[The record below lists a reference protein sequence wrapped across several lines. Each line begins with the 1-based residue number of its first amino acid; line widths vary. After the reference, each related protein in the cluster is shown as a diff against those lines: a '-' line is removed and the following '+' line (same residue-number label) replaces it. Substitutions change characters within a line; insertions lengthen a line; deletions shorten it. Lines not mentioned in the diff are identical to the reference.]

1 MADRKYHN
9 FADFWL
15 FYVRE
20 HSDPRNRRVH
30 FVGTSLVIL
39 LFAVA
44 LVRGSWLSLI
54 LMPLAGYGFAWFGHS
69 RLERNRPATFT
80 YPLWSLLADFKMWA
94 LILRGR
100 MQSEVERAKAS
111 EPFPPT

>member
-1 MADRKYHN
+1 MADRKYHT
-9 FADFWL
+9 FADFWP

-20 HSDPRNRRVH
+20 HADPRNRRVH

-39 LFAVA
+39 LFGVA
-44 LVRGSWLSLI
+44 LVSGTWLLLI
-54 LMPLAGYGFAWFGHS
+54 LMPLAGYGFAWFGHF

-94 LILRGR
+94 LILSGR
-100 MQSEVERAKAS
+100 MQSEVERTKAS
-111 EPFPPT
+111 EPFSPK